1 MNKIFI
7 SFRYSDG
14 IDYKEELVEKLKGHA
29 IDKSEDK
36 DRSNLNDEQ
45 IKKYLYEK
53 LRDTSITIVILTPQA
68 INYKKEGH
76 KYNDW
81 LYDELRY
88 SLENREGNRT
98 NGVIA
103 LYTKEAKEHLMREE
117 THICEVCKREKKVK
131 NISNFENLVR
141 ENMMNVKDEY
151 KKNKCEGIYD
161 KLDDSY
167 ISLIAYE
174 NFLENPKK
182 YIDNCLEK
190 RDRWDREFKKCVK
203 M

>member
-14 IDYKEELVEKLKGHA
+14 IDYKEELVEKLKGYA

-36 DRSNLNDEQ
+36 DRSNLGDEQ

-68 INYKKEGH
+68 INYKKEGY

-103 LYTKEAKEHLMREE
+103 LYTKEAKEYLMREE
-117 THICEVCKREKKVK
+117 THICEVCKEENKVK
-131 NISNFENLVR
+131 VILGFENLVR

-161 KLDDSY
+161 ELDDSY
-167 ISLIAYE
+167 ISLILYE

-182 YIDNCLEK
+182 YIDNCIEK
-190 RDRWDREFKKCVK
+190 RDKRNGEFKKCVK